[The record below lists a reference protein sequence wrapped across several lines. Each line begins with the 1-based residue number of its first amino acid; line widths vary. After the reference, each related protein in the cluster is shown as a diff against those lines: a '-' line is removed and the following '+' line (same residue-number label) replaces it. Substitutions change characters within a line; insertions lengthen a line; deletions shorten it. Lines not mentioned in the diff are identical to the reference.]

1 MDSIELQLT
10 KILGRK
16 SKEICKHVDS
26 QKVANHFKTTTQR
39 KVRKGLQPS
48 KDKPF
53 APLKT
58 KTITRRKN
66 LAKHNSTH
74 SSYSPATS
82 NATFSGEFVDSYI
95 TFHEKRRHC
104 FSVGY
109 IISDAKHSGYNTGSS
124 IIANKRSYSQIRARL
139 RRLQMDPAGIK
150 QSRNSLLYRNIKEFI
165 KREMRKHLS

>member
-1 MDSIELQLT
+1 MVFDVFSVADTVSKADGGTFDGNVTMGGTLAVTGTTALT
-10 KILGRK
+10 G
-16 SKEICKHVDS
+16 
-26 QKVANHFKTTTQR
+26 
-39 KVRKGLQPS
+39 
-48 KDKPF
+48 
-53 APLKT
+53 
-58 KTITRRKN
+58 
-66 LAKHNSTH
+66 
-74 SSYSPATS
+74 

-95 TFHEKRRHC
+95 TFHEKRRHG

-124 IIANKRSYSQIRARL
+124 VIANKRSYSQIRARL